1 MGFKSPG
8 HFTQIIQGKADI
20 SFRLAFKFAQFMKL
34 KKREAEYFDLL
45 VRFDQAKADGEKRQY
60 LERLSAFAESKVK
73 LLTEQQH
80 RFFEKWYY
88 IAIREIL
95 AFHPFN
101 GDYASLAAKVEPSIR
116 ETEAREA
123 VEVLAL
129 LGLIRKGEGG
139 RFERVDPVISTGY
152 DAASPFL
159 RQYQKATLDL
169 AKDAMDRLPREK
181 RSISTLTL
189 SLSEEA
195 FKSIE
200 EELKA
205 FRRKLLAIA
214 KNEEHVDRV
223 VQFNFQIFPLSKP

>member
-34 KKREAEYFDLL
+34 KKREGDYFDLL
-45 VRFDQAKADGEKRQY
+45 VRFDQAKVNEEKRQY
-60 LERLSAFAESKVK
+60 LERLSSFAESKVK

-80 RFFEKWYY
+80 KFFDKWYY
-88 IAIREIL
+88 MAVREIL
-95 AFHPFN
+95 AFFPFD
-101 GDYASLAAKVEPSIR
+101 GDYAALAAKVEPSIK
-116 ETEAREA
+116 EAEAREA
-123 VEVLAL
+123 IEVLES
-129 LGLIRKGEGG
+129 LGLIRKGGLG
-139 RFERVDPVISTGY
+139 RYERVDPVMSTGY
-152 DAASPFL
+152 DAASSSL
-159 RQYQKATLDL
+159 RKFQAATMDL
-169 AKDAMDRLPREK
+169 AKDAMERLPRDK

-189 SLSEEA
+189 SISEEGY
-195 FKSIE
+195 KSIE

-214 KNEEHVDRV
+214 KNEEQVDRV

>member
-34 KKREAEYFDLL
+34 KKREADYFDLL
-45 VRFDQAKADGEKRQY
+45 VRFDQAKANEEKRLY

-73 LLTEQQH
+73 LLTDQQH
-80 RFFEKWYY
+80 KFFDKWYY
-88 IAIREIL
+88 TAVREIL
-95 AFHPFN
+95 AFFPFE
-101 GDYASLAAKVEPSIR
+101 GDYAALAAKVQPGIKES
-116 ETEAREA
+116 EAKEA
-123 VEVLAL
+123 IEVLENL
-129 LGLIRKGEGG
+129 ELIRKLPNG
-139 RFERVDPVISTGY
+139 RYERVDPVMSTGY
-152 DAASPFL
+152 EAASPSL
-159 RQYQKATLDL
+159 RKFQETTLDL
-169 AKDAMDRLPREK
+169 AKVAMDLPRDK

-189 SLSEEA
+189 SISEDA
-195 FKSIE
+195 YKTID

-223 VQFNFQIFPLSKP
+223 VQFNFQIYPLSKT